1 MRALQFLSLRLR
13 VFIAAVV
20 LASGMPSA
28 AWSAILF
35 TNGWEG
41 LLDDSTQIITGEF
54 FLSDPFPLLTATAD
68 INSDVRTATWFGP
81 GGDSIT
87 TEFTEG
93 VPVDDVPFEQ
103 YTGMFTIVSGTGAY
117 ELYRGG
123 GTYSATF
130 LTLADGS
137 VRVTSLNQ
145 GEITVIPEPA
155 IWLMLTAGLG
165 LLGFVRLRRA
175 AQSGF

>member
-1 MRALQFLSLRLR
+1 MRALQFVSVRLHAL
-13 VFIAAVV
+13 VVAAALV
-20 LASGMPSA
+20 SGIPSA

-41 LLDDSTQIITGEF
+41 LLDETTRIITGEF

-68 INSDVRTATWFGP
+68 INPAARTATWFGP
-81 GGDSIT
+81 GDASIT
-87 TEFTEG
+87 GQFSEG
-93 VPVDDVPFEQ
+93 VPVEDVPFEQ
-103 YTGMFTIVSGTGAY
+103 YTGTFTIVSGTGAY

-155 IWLMLTAGLG
+155 IWLMLAAGLG